1 MKNIISAQSYIRDFV
16 AKTILPTYKFNDWKE
31 SLVLSRTQQTQ
42 ALLDKWDLFGKSFV
56 PMWIEP
62 DMIVAGDWVPG
73 IMLTY
78 KWRINNAE
86 IPVQFTIANMEIQY
100 VEIMDM
106 FKVTEFFG
114 DEFDFVDEFE
124 KSVVM
129 IKLLSK

>member
-1 MKNIISAQSYIRDFV
+1 MKNIVTAQSHIRDFV

-31 SLVLSRTQQTQ
+31 SLVLSRTKQTQ

-56 PMWIEP
+56 PIWIEP

-86 IPVQFTIANMEIQY
+86 IPVRFTIANMEIQY
-100 VEIMDM
+100 VEITDM
-106 FKVTEFFG
+106 FKVAELFG
-114 DEFDFVDEFE
+114 DQFDFVNEFE
-124 KSVVM
+124 KSVVL